1 MQPSYLLT
9 YVGRLVGGVIWSEA
23 TRLVQLSFSK
33 RPTDVNRR
41 QRGFL
46 TCPPSISFSLSLSLL
61 MSSLFLFL
69 NQSLFLF
76 LNQSLFLSLLM
87 FSLSF
92 SLCSCPL
99 SLFQYLS
106 ADVLSLSDF
115 VLICSLSLSHSL
127 SVSVFLI
134 SLCHSLYFLSFCLL
148 IVLFCFNSLSLFC
161 ILRLIVFYSQYFFF
175 QFFQHKS
182 SLINV
187 SHYNLQSIASY
198 QYCFSWFHF
207 GQSARSQD
215 MHIPLE
221 LFSPLSPSVNN
232 TEKHVAVNCGL
243 IWISNLMQR
252 VNFPIFLWNIRSA
265 NSLSISTWVIEQS
278 AFLLIH

>member
-1 MQPSYLLT
+1 MPAIY
-9 YVGRLVGGVIWSEA
+9 I
-23 TRLVQLSFSK
+23 
-33 RPTDVNRR
+33 
-41 QRGFL
+41 FL
-46 TCPPSISFSLSLSLL
+46 PLSLSLL

-148 IVLFCFNSLSLFC
+148 IVLFCFNSLSLSFAFYVLLFFIVSISFFNFFSSNLLLLMC
-161 ILRLIVFYSQYFFF
+161 HTTICNLLHHINIVFHDFI
-175 QFFQHKS
+175 
-182 SLINV
+182 LV
-187 SHYNLQSIASY
+187 SPRGVKI
-198 QYCFSWFHF
+198 CIFH
-207 GQSARSQD
+207 
-215 MHIPLE
+215 
-221 LFSPLSPSVNN
+221 
-232 TEKHVAVNCGL
+232 
-243 IWISNLMQR
+243 W
-252 VNFPIFLWNIRSA
+252 
-265 NSLSISTWVIEQS
+265 NSL
-278 AFLLIH
+278 APYLLL

>member
-87 FSLSF
+87 FSLSLSLSANVLSLSIF
-92 SLCSCPL
+92 LCSCPL

-175 QFFQHKS
+175 QFFQFKS

-198 QYCFSWFHF
+198 QYCFS
-207 GQSARSQD
+207 
-215 MHIPLE
+215 
-221 LFSPLSPSVNN
+221 
-232 TEKHVAVNCGL
+232 
-243 IWISNLMQR
+243 
-252 VNFPIFLWNIRSA
+252 
-265 NSLSISTWVIEQS
+265 
-278 AFLLIH
+278 